1 MENLENIRDTEREDT
16 GSVGRSSVTSGYSY
30 RKSEYSIMSKRTAL
44 SENRDRS
51 EGLSEREIGR
61 VKKMAKEK
69 DREERKDNIVIKGFN
84 IDERMSCNRIETF
97 MKERLGV
104 EVKVKTWR
112 QSCKV
117 LVVKLESE
125 LVKR

>member
-30 RKSEYSIMSKRTAL
+30 RKNEYLIMSKRTAL
-44 SENRDRS
+44 SENGDRLS

-61 VKKMAKEK
+61 VKKMVKEK
-69 DREERKDNIVIKGFN
+69 DMKERKNNIVIKGIN

-97 MKERLGV
+97 MKERLEV
-104 EVKVKTWR
+104 EVKVKT
-112 QSCKV
+112 
-117 LVVKLESE
+117 
-125 LVKR
+125 